1 MEMSL
6 KRWIAALIVLLI
18 LFAISCKVC
27 ALSPARPRPL
37 PELPELPYT
46 DAELNMMAN
55 VVNGEVG
62 GISGAVTI
70 YYASGETVES
80 DGQTLRR
87 IHARVVDNQVRHELF
102 PDSVKSCISLYWT
115 PSYTATGWRTSERW
129 QHCRQDVMWALWGG
143 VEVPDNVLAATCDPR
158 FAERYDGYK
167 LWAKVKWDT
176 GWTSGTFYYYQ
187 YGG

>member
-1 MEMSL
+1 MIRNVR
-6 KRWIAALIVLLI
+6 RWIAALIVLLI
-18 LFAISCKVC
+18 LFAISCRVC

-70 YYASGETVES
+70 YYPDGTVLEA
-80 DGQTLRR
+80 DGQTIRR
-87 IHARVVDNQVRHELF
+87 IHARVVDNQVRSELF
-102 PDSVKSCISLYWT
+102 PDTVRRCVALYW
-115 PSYTATGWRTSERW
+115 SSAYTGTGRRTSEQW
-129 QHCRQDVMWALWGG
+129 QHCRQDVMWALWGC
-143 VEVPDNVLAATCDPR
+143 VDIPDNVLAATCDPY
-158 FAERYDGYK
+158 FADRYPAYS
-167 LWAKVKWDT
+167 LWAKVRWDT